1 MMTNHKQQ
9 QQQPQQPAI
18 SRTSDEASNTG
29 LLWVRGRT
37 FGLKPPGQQMSTSND
52 LMLRLKEEARLD
64 EHKGC
69 VNCLD
74 WNQRGDQLASGSD
87 DSTVIIWNVFR
98 CKKQNVVKTG
108 HEGNIFSVK
117 FIPNTSDT
125 LVATGASDCKVK
137 VTNIFQNEN
146 LLDCTSCHI
155 DRVKRLAVHP
165 SEPNLIWSAAED
177 GLILEYDIRQKHV
190 CNSSKPNNLLID
202 LRSISDLLQAK
213 CLAVNP
219 MRSEMLAVGSN
230 DIYNRLFDRRFIKHN
245 APGTSCTAY
254 FAPGHLLKTNNR
266 SNHIQTYGTTYLS
279 FNSKG
284 TELLASYHAEQVYM
298 FNVYEPWQC
307 FRSFESTLMPLLLDT
322 PIPGYDARSKTKP
335 GQHVQRLGELKPIAA
350 LSANQVDHCDNANKE
365 ALDLSVVNLLNEYLN
380 KIQNCP
386 DLYRSRS
393 IALQKR
399 GWRGDDYQALRDCCC
414 ALALDPMD
422 SQTIYQL
429 ATNLIKLNDHDAAGE
444 LLKFI
449 ESNRSEYDDDGFLK
463 MTQEVLGNFNQK
475 PLLSSGS
482 SLDSLHS
489 SVYDP
494 YDSLPNYST
503 LQRSDSALACSR
515 SLNSDCGQPRQV
527 TKRLS
532 NPFDFSKRFC
542 GHCNMN
548 TDIKEANFFGPN
560 DEFIVGGSDDGAFY
574 IWNKDTTNILKA
586 VHADHHI
593 LNCVQPNPRICM
605 LATSGIETAVKIW
618 SPNGSINRDVKSLE
632 ARCAQNQKFIST
644 DPLEAMIMMLYPGQ
658 EVG

>member
-1 MMTNHKQQ
+1 MTNHKHQG
-9 QQQPQQPAI
+9 AI
-18 SRTSDEASNTG
+18 LKTGDESYGNG
-29 LLWVRGRT
+29 PLWLRGRAL
-37 FGLKPPGQQMSTSND
+37 GLKRCGQQMSPSDD
-52 LMLRLKEEARLD
+52 LMLRLKEEARFD
-64 EHKGC
+64 EHRGC

-87 DSTVIIWNVFR
+87 DSTVIIWDVFR
-98 CKKQNVVKTG
+98 RKKQNVIKTG

-117 FIPNTSDT
+117 FMPNSSDT

-137 VTNIFQNEN
+137 VTNIYQGES
-146 LLDCTSCHI
+146 LLDCSSCHI

-165 SEPNLIWSAAED
+165 SEPHLIWSAAED

-190 CNSSKPNNLLID
+190 CNSSKPSNLLID

-219 MRSEMLAVGSN
+219 IRSEMLAVGSN

-245 APGTSCTAY
+245 SSGTSCTAY

-266 SNHIQTYGTTYLS
+266 SNHIQSYGTTYLS

-298 FNVYEPWQC
+298 FNVYEPWEC
-307 FRSFESTLMPLLLDT
+307 FQSFESNLKPLLLDA
-322 PIPGYDARSKTKP
+322 PMPRKVVRSTTQS
-335 GQHVQRLGELKPIAA
+335 GQHVQRLRELKPIAA
-350 LSANQVDHCDNANKE
+350 LSDKRIDLCDDANMDGFDS
-365 ALDLSVVNLLNEYLN
+365 SVVNLLNEYLN
-380 KIQNCP
+380 KIHNCP

-422 SQTIYQL
+422 SHTIYQL
-429 ATNLIKLNDHDAAGE
+429 ASNLVKLNDHDAAGE
-444 LLKFI
+444 LFRFI
-449 ESNRSEYDDDGFLK
+449 ESNRSEYDDHSYIK
-463 MTQEVLGNFNQK
+463 MTLEMLGNFKQK

-482 SLDSLHS
+482 SLDSIHS

-494 YDSLPNYST
+494 YESSPNYSI
-503 LQRSDSALACSR
+503 LQRSDSGLACSKTLG
-515 SLNSDCGQPRQV
+515 SEYGQL
-527 TKRLS
+527 KYEMNRLS

-548 TDIKEANFFGPN
+548 TDIKEASFFGPN
-560 DEFIVGGSDDGAFY
+560 DEYIVGGSDDGAFY

-593 LNCVQPNPRICM
+593 LNCVQPNPRLCM
-605 LATSGIETAVKIW
+605 LATSGIETAVRIW
-618 SPNGSINRDVKSLE
+618 SPNGTTSRDVKSLE

-644 DPLEAMIMMLYPGQ
+644 DPLEAMIMMLYPGR